1 MKHMSI
7 DYILKLHEKLI
18 LATGGSNGIRDI
30 GLLKSAI
37 ENSKATFAG
46 EDLYKSIEEKCSNI
60 CFGIISN
67 HAFIDGNKR
76 IGIYVMLM
84 LLEYNEIKLIFTQK
98 ELIDLGLGTAKG
110 EMKQENILDWIKN
123 HKSLC

>member
-84 LLEYNEIKLIFTQK
+84 LLEYNGIKLIFTQK

-123 HKSLC
+123 HKNLC

>member
-1 MKHMSI
+1 M
-7 DYILKLHEKLI
+7 HEKLI
-18 LATGGSNGIRDI
+18 IASGGSNGLRDI
-30 GLLKSAI
+30 GLLESAI

-60 CFGIISN
+60 CYSIISN

-84 LLEYNEIKLIFTQK
+84 LLEYNGIKLNFTQK
-98 ELIDLGLGTAKG
+98 ELIDLGLGTAKWRNKAG
-110 EMKQENILDWIKN
+110 KYIRLDK
-123 HKSLC
+123 KS

>member
-1 MKHMSI
+1 MKYISI

-18 LATGGSNGIRDI
+18 LATGGSYGVRNIE
-30 GLLKSAI
+30 LLKSAI

-46 EDLYKSIEEKCSNI
+46 EDLYKSYEEKCSNI

-84 LLEYNEIKLIFTQK
+84 LLEYNGIRITFAQK
-98 ELIDLGLGTAKG
+98 ELIDLGLSIAKG
-110 EMKQENILDWIKN
+110 EMKQDSIFNWIKN
-123 HKSLC
+123 HKAV